1 MMNTGDNIIGEKRN
15 AEACQE
21 NEGKRLKQ
29 SNKVIPITLEKRSSR
44 LDDFTLLEYL
54 PKERICEPCPAER
67 KEYAGRRSRSR
78 AALSVL
84 FRTSVDR
91 FLRLIGSAG

>member
-44 LDDFTLLEYL
+44 LDDFTLLE
-54 PKERICEPCPAER
+54 
-67 KEYAGRRSRSR
+67 
-78 AALSVL
+78 
-84 FRTSVDR
+84 
-91 FLRLIGSAG
+91 